1 MELASFRT
9 VESPT
14 WLGFQQRTKGFY
26 ERGLLEQETSFGVF
40 NRNSSFSLV
49 LMLSNFSGK
58 LVQPVGGIID
68 AARTE
73 QTHFCAWGPAVNHLG
88 LQAIDYQE
96 RTVVLIVFRFQ
107 EPAPIVG
114 HVLNV
119 EPFRC

>member
-1 MELASFRT
+1 MELASLRT

-14 WLGFQQRTKGFY
+14 WLGFQQRAEGFN

-40 NRNSSFSLV
+40 DRDSSLSLV
-49 LMLSNFSGK
+49 LMLSYFSGK
-58 LVQPVGGIID
+58 LVQLVGGIID

-73 QTHFCAWGPAVNHLG
+73 QTHFCAWGPAVNHLR
-88 LQAIDYQE
+88 LQAVDYQE
-96 RTVVLIVFRFQ
+96 RTIVLIVFRFQ

-119 EPFRC
+119 EPIRC

>member
-26 ERGLLEQETSFGVF
+26 KRGLLEQETSFGVF
-40 NRNSSFSLV
+40 DRNSSPSLV
-49 LMLSNFSGK
+49 LMLSYLSGK
-58 LVQPVGGIID
+58 LVQLAGGIID

-73 QTHFCAWGPAVNHLG
+73 QTHFCAWGPAVNHLR
-88 LQAIDYQE
+88 LQAVDYQE

-119 EPFRC
+119 KSFRC